1 MYNGVSMTW
10 EPRSSPQ
17 PSLESCRRKDRSP
30 RKDERERTKIAA
42 FRTRNQHA
50 LTADPERV
58 WKVPEPL
65 DIHEVRVDDDT
76 FVVLRRHG
84 NPDGPRL
91 VLSHGNGLAID
102 LYYPFWSLLAEDF
115 DLIVYD
121 LRNHGWNTVSSLEDH
136 NVPSLVRD
144 HDRILQAIDRRFGDK
159 PKAGVFHSVSAL
171 TTLLS
176 PAKGSGLSALVLF
189 DPPLCRPG
197 VSYEE
202 FDAAAI
208 RTAAMTR
215 RRTELFQSI
224 EQFTDLLSFV
234 PTFYHSVP
242 GVFDLAARATLR
254 KRAQGGGY
262 ELRCPREY
270 EAQIVDY
277 ASAFAVLVD
286 FDEFRCPI
294 KVIGADPTLP
304 YSYLPT
310 FDLSHVL
317 TVDYDFLPETTHF
330 LQLEQPEAC
339 AESVR
344 EFLDLV
350 GQG

>member
-1 MYNGVSMTW
+1 MTTD
-10 EPRSSPQ
+10 SQ
-17 PSLESCRRKDRSP
+17 P
-30 RKDERERTKIAA
+30 I
-42 FRTRNQHA
+42 
-50 LTADPERV
+50 
-58 WKVPEPL
+58 WKLPEPL
-65 DIHEVRVDDDT
+65 AIRQVDVDDDT
-76 FVVLRRHG
+76 VVILRRHG
-84 NPDGPRL
+84 NPSGPRL

-102 LYYPFWSLLAEDF
+102 LYYPFWSLLADDF
-115 DLIVYD
+115 DLVVYD
-121 LRNHGWNTVSSLEDH
+121 LRNHGWNALSPLEDH
-136 NVPSLVRD
+136 NVPTLVRD
-144 HDRILQAIDRRFGDK
+144 HDRILEAIDTHFGDK

-197 VSYEE
+197 ASYEE
-202 FDAAAI
+202 FDAAAM

-215 RRTELFQSI
+215 RRTELFQSVD
-224 EQFTDLLSFV
+224 QFADLLSFV
-234 PTFYHSVP
+234 PTFYRSVP
-242 GVFDLAARATLR
+242 GTFDLAARTTLR
-254 KRAQGGGY
+254 ERKQRDGY
-262 ELRCPREY
+262 ELRCPRDY

-286 FDEFRCPI
+286 FDAFHCPI
-294 KVIGADPTLP
+294 KVVGADPTLP

-330 LQLEQPEAC
+330 LQLEQPDAC

-350 GQG
+350 GAG